1 MAGGIDVKMG
11 VSGVAQFKSSMNQA
25 SQSVK
30 TLDAELKLNEKQLQ
44 ATGDKET
51 YMQQK
56 SKLLQQQIAQQNKV
70 IKEGQAAL
78 QAMEKTG
85 VTPASA
91 AYQKMQRQV
100 LDAQSALIDMQSSLD
115 SVGQSE
121 EQTAQKT
128 DKLTNSLNSI
138 NKKVSFDAVI
148 NGIGKITDGMEAAA
162 KKVAAIATDVWNT
175 MVDAAKWGDDQLTRA
190 NMYGMDVETLQRW
203 DYAAAKAETTTE
215 SIQKA
220 QQKLKK
226 GMVSDSK
233 EIAEDFAKLGITPF
247 EIIAGKYGN
256 TNQAKDATEF
266 FWELGDALLHYGDAV
281 DRDVMSEKYLGKSFQ
296 ELATLFKDGREAFE
310 TNMQKAPIVEQENVE
325 KLNDLSSAVEDLD
338 FEFQTVK
345 KTILSE
351 LSPAFTE
358 IAKTVQGLL
367 HDFNEYLKT
376 DEGKAKIEALGQA
389 VQDMFSGIKDIDAGS
404 VLDTAKGILDAITAS
419 LGWIATNK
427 EGVVKAI
434 EAIGAAFVA
443 LKAAEAMTTM
453 AQMASSL
460 KGLLGGGNGKGA
472 ASAGETVAKSGGV
485 LTAIGTAVKGFLG
498 NVAAV
503 LPFAAIPAV
512 AIDSVA
518 SEINMQKEDKRKADE
533 ERARLKAVEAQMSAS
548 GVMQNAGYAELWA
561 LMNSPYTEGNTNP
574 FAAMPERYRAWLYDD
589 AEDAMMDAMAE
600 IFSDHGGPLDAL
612 WDQWAGLMEQYLN
625 GENVYDLENVAQL
638 WENMRKVIEQA
649 GEENKISIPAEL
661 NPDLAG
667 LQEQL
672 NGYDFSVYVTP
683 YMGNLDTSMFA
694 VDGSHANGLPFVPF
708 DGYIAALHR
717 GERIVPAN
725 QNKSYTNT
733 SNIYFDHVNVN
744 NGIDADGL
752 AARIAEQNR
761 RVMAGYGG

>member
-1 MAGGIDVKMG
+1 MG
-11 VSGVAQFKSSMNQA
+11 VSGVSQFKSAMTQS

-30 TLDAELKLNEKQLQ
+30 TLDAALKLNEKQLQ
-44 ATGDKET
+44 ATGDKEA
-51 YMQQK
+51 YMTQK
-56 SKLLQQQIAQQNKV
+56 SKLLQQQIAQQTNVVKQ
-70 IKEGQAAL
+70 GQAAL
-78 QAMEKTG
+78 QAMEKSG
-85 VTPASA
+85 VDPASN
-91 AYQKMQRQV
+91 AYQKLQQQV
-100 LDAQSALIDMQSSLD
+100 LAAQGALLDMQTNLEA
-115 SVGQSE
+115 VGQSE

-162 KKVAAIATDVWNT
+162 KKIASIATDVWNT
-175 MVDAAKWGDDQLTRA
+175 MTTAASWADNENTLA
-190 NMYGMDVETLQRW
+190 AMYGIDVETLQKMQGASRTI
-203 DYAAAKAETTTE
+203 DTSVETIIK
-215 SIQKA
+215 SR
-220 QQKLKK
+220 QKLKQNMAS
-226 GMVSDSK
+226 GSDVF
-233 EIAEDFAKLGITPF
+233 EKLGVSIGYIT
-247 EIIAGKYGN
+247 GKGN
-256 TNQAKDATEF
+256 EVQQLRDWEDV
-266 FWELGDALLHYGDAV
+266 FWDVGDALLHYNDEIE
-281 DRDVMSEKYLGKSFQ
+281 RDVLAQNIFGKSWMELMPLFRAGRQ
-296 ELATLFKDGREAFE
+296 EYE
-310 TNMQKAPIVEQENVE
+310 KALEEQSIVSEENVN
-325 KLNDLSSAVEDLD
+325 KLNDLDDAVQKLD
-338 FEFQTVK
+338 QNYQTLK
-345 KTILSE
+345 NTFLAE
-351 LSPAFTE
+351 LAPAF
-358 IAKTVQGLL
+358 KTVADALSGILQQI
-367 HDFNEYLKT
+367 NEYLQT
-376 DEGKAKIEALGQA
+376 DEGKEKMEALGQA
-389 VQDMFSGIKDIDAGS
+389 VADLFTGITEIDAGS
-404 VLDTAKGILDAITAS
+404 VLDTAKGILDGIIGA
-419 LGWIATNK
+419 LGWIKDNK
-427 EGVVKAI
+427 EGVIKAI

-512 AIDSVA
+512 AIDSVV
-518 SEINMQKEDKRKADE
+518 SEVNMQKEDRRKADE
-533 ERARLKAVEAQMSAS
+533 ERERLKAVEAQMSAS
-548 GVMQNAGYAELWA
+548 GAMQNAGYAELWA

-589 AEDAMMDAMAE
+589 AEDAMMDVMAE

-638 WENMRKVIEQA
+638 WEDMRKVIEQA

-683 YMGNLDTSMFA
+683 YVGELDTSMFN
-694 VDGSHANGLPFVPF
+694 VDGNHANGLPFVPF